1 MVHMGYGLGCGC
13 DHQTMF
19 LLNVIFYCYISRIF
33 DKLLYIYI
41 YMCVYIYMYI
51 IYAYI
56 YVYMCLFIYMHII
69 YIFTYMYV
77 YVYVYI
83 YLYIYIYIYIYTWN
97 ICIFQYAWVFQN
109 EKYLYF
115 KLLSIYT
122 FIGKHTICHWNMQ

>member
-41 YMCVYIYMYI
+41 CVCIYICTLYMHIYMYI
-51 IYAYI
+51 CVYLYICISYI
-56 YVYMCLFIYMHII
+56 YLHICMYMYMYI
-69 YIFTYMYV
+69 YIF
-77 YVYVYI
+77 
-83 YLYIYIYIYIYTWN
+83 IYIYIYIYTWN